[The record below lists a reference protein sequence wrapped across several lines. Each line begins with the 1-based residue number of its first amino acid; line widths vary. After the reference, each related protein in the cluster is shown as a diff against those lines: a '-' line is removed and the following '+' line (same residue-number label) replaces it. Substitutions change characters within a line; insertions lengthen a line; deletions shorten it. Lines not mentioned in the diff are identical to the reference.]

1 MVYVFKTSVN
11 DTADVDQLKPLLETT
26 FGESS
31 WSFDLD
37 DCDKILRV
45 ESEKDRSSEII
56 EILKDFSFDCE
67 ELPD

>member
-11 DTADVDQLKPLLETT
+11 DTVDVDQLKPVLETT

-45 ESEKDRSSEII
+45 EGEKDRASKII
-56 EILKDFSFDCE
+56 EILKEFSFDC
-67 ELPD
+67 